1 MNNKK
6 TIKNIR
12 IYYTMKNKYFKLI
25 SLGLISLLMS
35 QSAFTSVTYKDGEK
49 YVKFGGRIQLQY
61 YVDDPDGKSSEDKLF
76 FRRLRPY
83 IEGSVHKDWKG
94 KFQWDMGKSTTEIK
108 DAYLQ
113 YKGIEDIKISV
124 GNANFPFSRELLTSS
139 KKQQLVERT
148 FVGDHNYGTPDRQ
161 AGIHVEGSNL
171 NKTIEWKTSVAIGAI
186 DPDNKKLDFD
196 TVISLN
202 SGNDWSEGPMIGAR
216 IDFFPLGHFK
226 FSQGDFKNDDIKIGF
241 GLSAFT
247 WVNDN
252 DNLTPYSI
260 EDEHTKKLDV
270 DKVTG
275 LEADIAIRGLGF
287 SVDMQYN
294 TFDSDLVDAGIT
306 NGLYKDSSTTLEN
319 YAIEGGFMVV
329 PEKLEI
335 VVGYQVQDADNYA
348 RTWDRA
354 SVGVNFYIHKHD
366 IKNQLTYRQ
375 NSNKDGVDGNDVN
388 EIFLQ
393 TQYVF

>member
-1 MNNKK
+1 MKK
-6 TIKNIR
+6 R
-12 IYYTMKNKYFKLI
+12 YFKLI
-25 SLGLISLLMS
+25 SLGLISFLIS
-35 QSAFTSVTYKDGEK
+35 QLAFASVTYKNGEK

-61 YVDDPDGKSSEDKLF
+61 YIDDPDEKDSEDKLF

-83 IEGSVHKDWKG
+83 IEGSAHKDWKG

-113 YKGIEDIKISV
+113 YKGIEDIKISI

-139 KKQQLVERT
+139 KKQQLIERT

-161 AGIHVEGSNL
+161 AGIHVEGSSL
-171 NKTIEWKTSVAIGAI
+171 NKTFQFKTSIAIGAI

-202 SGNDWSEGPMIGAR
+202 KGHDWSEGPMIGAR

-226 FSQGDFKNDDIKIGF
+226 FSQGDFADDDIKIGF

-247 WVNDN
+247 WANDS

-260 EDEHTKKLDV
+260 ENEHTKKLDV

-275 LEADIAIRGLGF
+275 LEADIAIRGFGF

-294 TFDSDLVDAGIT
+294 TFNSDLVDAGIT

-319 YAIEGGFMVV
+319 YAIEGGFMIV

-335 VVGYQVQDADNYA
+335 VAGYQVQDADNYA
-348 RTWDRA
+348 KNWDRV
-354 SVGVNFYIHKHD
+354 SIGVNFYIHKHD
-366 IKNQLTYRQ
+366 IKTGVTYRQ
-375 NSNKDGVDGNDVN
+375 NSNKDGIDGNDVN
-388 EIFLQ
+388 ETFLQ